1 MNTEKLLQHI
11 RDLEEEHLILDS
23 QIKEGYSL
31 FVNDDD
37 LSKLKFQ
44 KLNLKREIETLKQQF
59 NQTRI
64 KYWTTNFRFGG
75 REKNDSGN
83 W

>member
-23 QIKEGYSL
+23 QIKEGHSQ
-31 FVNDDD
+31 FVNDHD
-37 LSKLKFQ
+37 LSKMKYQ
-44 KLNLKREIETLKQQF
+44 KLNLKREIETLKQQY

-64 KYWTTNFRFGG
+64 KY
-75 REKNDSGN
+75 
-83 W
+83 

>member
-1 MNTEKLLQHI
+1 MITEKLLQHI

-31 FVNDDD
+31 FVSDFD
-37 LSKLKFQ
+37 LVKLKFQ

-64 KYWTTNFRFGG
+64 KY
-75 REKNDSGN
+75 
-83 W
+83 

>member
-23 QIKEGYSL
+23 QIKKGYSL
-31 FVNDDD
+31 FVNDAD
-37 LSKLKFQ
+37 LSKLKYH

-64 KYWTTNFRFGG
+64 KY
-75 REKNDSGN
+75 
-83 W
+83 

>member
-1 MNTEKLLQHI
+1 MRIQMNTEKLLQHI

-23 QIKEGYSL
+23 QIKKGYSL

-44 KLNLKREIETLKQQF
+44 KLQLKREIETLKEKF

-64 KYWTTNFRFGG
+64 KY
-75 REKNDSGN
+75 
-83 W
+83 

>member
-23 QIKEGYSL
+23 QIKKGYSL
-31 FVNDDD
+31 FVSDFD
-37 LSKLKFQ
+37 LVKLKYE
-44 KLNLKREIETLKQQF
+44 KLNLKREIETLKHHF

-64 KYWTTNFRFGG
+64 KY
-75 REKNDSGN
+75 
-83 W
+83 

>member
-23 QIKEGYSL
+23 QIKEGHSQ
-31 FVNDDD
+31 FINDHD
-37 LSKLKFQ
+37 LSKMKYQ
-44 KLNLKREIETLKQQF
+44 KLNLKREIETLKQQY

-64 KYWTTNFRFGG
+64 KY
-75 REKNDSGN
+75 
-83 W
+83 

>member
-1 MNTEKLLQHI
+1 MNTEKLLQYI

-31 FVNDDD
+31 FVSDFD
-37 LSKLKFQ
+37 LVKLKYE
-44 KLNLKREIETLKQQF
+44 KLNLKREIETLKEKF

-64 KYWTTNFRFGG
+64 KY
-75 REKNDSGN
+75 
-83 W
+83 

>member
-31 FVNDDD
+31 FVNDAD
-37 LSKLKFQ
+37 LSKLKYH

-64 KYWTTNFRFGG
+64 KY
-75 REKNDSGN
+75 
-83 W
+83 

>member
-1 MNTEKLLQHI
+1 MRTQMNTEKLLQHI
-11 RDLEEEHLILDS
+11 RNLEEEHLILDS

-44 KLNLKREIETLKQQF
+44 KLNLKREIETLKEQY

-64 KYWTTNFRFGG
+64 NY
-75 REKNDSGN
+75 
-83 W
+83 

>member
-23 QIKEGYSL
+23 QIKEGHSQ
-31 FVNDDD
+31 FINDYD
-37 LSKLKFQ
+37 LSKMKYQ
-44 KLNLKREIETLKQQF
+44 KLNLKREIETLKQQY

-64 KYWTTNFRFGG
+64 KY
-75 REKNDSGN
+75 
-83 W
+83 

>member
-31 FVNDDD
+31 FVSDFD
-37 LSKLKFQ
+37 LVKLKYE
-44 KLNLKREIETLKQQF
+44 KLNLKREIETLKEKF

-64 KYWTTNFRFGG
+64 KY
-75 REKNDSGN
+75 
-83 W
+83 

>member
-1 MNTEKLLQHI
+1 MRIQMNTEKLLQHI

-31 FVNDDD
+31 FVNDAD
-37 LSKLKFQ
+37 LSKLKYH

-64 KYWTTNFRFGG
+64 KY
-75 REKNDSGN
+75 
-83 W
+83 

>member
-11 RDLEEEHLILDS
+11 RDLEEEHLIFDS

-31 FVNDDD
+31 FVNDAD
-37 LSKLKFQ
+37 LSKLKYH

-64 KYWTTNFRFGG
+64 KY
-75 REKNDSGN
+75 
-83 W
+83 

>member
-31 FVNDDD
+31 FVSDFD
-37 LSKLKFQ
+37 LVKLKFQ

-64 KYWTTNFRFGG
+64 KY
-75 REKNDSGN
+75 
-83 W
+83 

>member
-23 QIKEGYSL
+23 QIKKGYSL
-31 FVNDDD
+31 FVSDFD
-37 LSKLKFQ
+37 LVKLKYE
-44 KLNLKREIETLKQQF
+44 KLNLKREIETLKEKF

-64 KYWTTNFRFGG
+64 KY
-75 REKNDSGN
+75 
-83 W
+83 

>member
-23 QIKEGYSL
+23 QIKEGYSQ
-31 FVNDDD
+31 FVNDAD
-37 LSKLKFQ
+37 LSKLKYH

-64 KYWTTNFRFGG
+64 KY
-75 REKNDSGN
+75 
-83 W
+83 

>member
-1 MNTEKLLQHI
+1 MRIQMNTEKLLQYI

-31 FVNDDD
+31 FVSDFD
-37 LSKLKFQ
+37 LVKLKYE
-44 KLNLKREIETLKQQF
+44 KLNLKREIETLKEKF

-64 KYWTTNFRFGG
+64 KY
-75 REKNDSGN
+75 
-83 W
+83 

>member
-1 MNTEKLLQHI
+1 MRIQMNTEKLLQHI

-23 QIKEGYSL
+23 QIKKGYSL

-37 LSKLKFQ
+37 LNKLKFQ
-44 KLNLKREIETLKQQF
+44 KLQLKREIETLKEKF

-64 KYWTTNFRFGG
+64 KY
-75 REKNDSGN
+75 
-83 W
+83 

>member
-1 MNTEKLLQHI
+1 MRIQMNTEKLLQHI

-23 QIKEGYSL
+23 QIKEGYSQ
-31 FVNDDD
+31 FVNDAD
-37 LSKLKFQ
+37 LSKLKYH

-64 KYWTTNFRFGG
+64 KY
-75 REKNDSGN
+75 
-83 W
+83 